1 MPKTK
6 VPINIKI
13 VSIGNRGCNILERLD
28 DLIKNSVEL
37 CAISVAGKVFNRLK
51 VKNKIELSHNA
62 NLKQNKNIRETV
74 KQIIK
79 EKQKEIIKLTD
90 KTDAVFLVSNLA
102 NKISAIQT
110 KEIARLFKKEGTL
123 VFFVGSTAFNFE
135 GEEKQKTVKE
145 MKAVLKKEVDAL
157 LIIDNEKIA
166 KQKIS
171 AIDAF
176 TQIDKIVADIIVSV
190 LDIVNKCGV
199 INIDFAD
206 LKTIIKNSGEAF
218 FNNSI
223 GLKKDTTV
231 IIDNL
236 FNQTNLIRKPDY
248 LKKVLY
254 VIYAGKDLLMDE
266 VKQIGEKIHKK
277 LNKDKKEKIIFGIVN
292 DDKMKGKLRIVMI
305 GS

>member
-102 NKISAIQT
+102 NKISAI
-110 KEIARLFKKEGTL
+110 
-123 VFFVGSTAFNFE
+123 
-135 GEEKQKTVKE
+135 
-145 MKAVLKKEVDAL
+145 
-157 LIIDNEKIA
+157 
-166 KQKIS
+166 
-171 AIDAF
+171 
-176 TQIDKIVADIIVSV
+176 
-190 LDIVNKCGV
+190 
-199 INIDFAD
+199 
-206 LKTIIKNSGEAF
+206 
-218 FNNSI
+218 
-223 GLKKDTTV
+223 
-231 IIDNL
+231 
-236 FNQTNLIRKPDY
+236 
-248 LKKVLY
+248 
-254 VIYAGKDLLMDE
+254 
-266 VKQIGEKIHKK
+266 
-277 LNKDKKEKIIFGIVN
+277 
-292 DDKMKGKLRIVMI
+292 
-305 GS
+305 